1 MAITSPAMS
10 VIRFNVQE
18 TSIFSAALRDNKKRY
33 TRLSKAAMEAEAKKD
48 MESFKKS
55 GSSEDTSIEAYLA
68 NRSPFKTF
76 EFKGSGKGQY
86 VRPGNKQLVLFTDPK
101 TQQRMLTHLSEENLE
116 KLKSKFGT
124 SDFYYRDDGIIRI
137 TGEAEEL
144 LGGWLQDIAYNQGYL
159 EADKN
164 KDLVIESLDGEGA
177 NLKVGAQQ
185 TLGYKMQNG
194 KIVEIFARET
204 KGYLQGAD
212 IFLMQSGKTETTFE
226 ERFNNFIEKDDD
238 LDGEMTNIEYFGGKE
253 KIMEYFHD
261 VQAAQIENK
270 DEIIEGLENAIAA
283 EQAFEELE
291 KANGASFRLSH
302 QSRAVLSRAAPIFR
316 MGFERGEIFNFAFEM
331 PYIRSDLN
339 ENIAKLLQL
348 SGNQARLPDIEKHV
362 YAVSLAEAEEGK
374 ERPLVQQLYEILHMV
389 KTDSTGGNGTTV
401 NLIA

>member
-1 MAITSPAMS
+1 MAIASPTTSA
-10 VIRFNVQE
+10 IRFNVQE
-18 TSIFSAALRDNKKRY
+18 TSIFSAAIRDNKKRY

-48 MESFKKS
+48 MENFKNS
-55 GSSEDTSIEAYLA
+55 WSSEDTSIEAYLA

-101 TQQRMLTHLSEENLE
+101 TQERILTHLTEDNLE
-116 KLKSKFGT
+116 KLRSKFGA
-124 SDFYYRDDGIIRI
+124 SDFYYRDDGIMRI

-177 NLKVGAQQ
+177 NLKIGAQQ

-194 KIVEIFARET
+194 RVVEIFAKET

-212 IFLMQSGKTETTFE
+212 IFLMQSGKVETTFE
-226 ERFNNFIEKDDD
+226 ERFNNFIEKDEN

-253 KIMEYFHD
+253 KIIEYFQEI
-261 VQAAQIENK
+261 QAAQVENK
-270 DEIIEGLENAIAA
+270 EEIIEGIENAIAA
-283 EQAFEELE
+283 EHAFEELE
-291 KANGASFRLSH
+291 KADGASFRLSV
-302 QSRAVLSRAAPIFR
+302 QSREALSKAAPIFR
-316 MGFERGEIFNFAFEM
+316 MGFERGEIFNFEFEM
-331 PYIRSDLN
+331 PFIRSDLN
-339 ENIAKLLQL
+339 ENIAKLLQQG
-348 SGNQARLPDIEKHV
+348 GNQARLADITKHV
-362 YAVSLAEAEEGK
+362 YAVSLTEAEEGK
-374 ERPLVQQLYEILHMV
+374 EKPLVQQLHEILHML
-389 KTDSTGGNGTTV
+389 KTDSMGSGTSV